1 MATFPRTEA
10 EVAALAQDIIRG
22 LTTYTEDFPSPPVT
36 SAQIQTTLDAYLS
49 AREAA
54 VAASAGVSSTFD
66 SKEQALQAL
75 IDEMKSAIR
84 YAENTTRYD
93 DGKLKLIGWGA
104 RKSPTTLDAPGQARS
119 LEALREGDGWILLD
133 WKEPVDG
140 GRVAAYRIERRQR
153 ADGAWENA
161 GMAVDSETLLN
172 RQERGVELE
181 YRVLAVNKA
190 GEGKPSNIVTAVL

>member
-22 LTTYTEDFPSPPVT
+22 LTTYTDDFPNPPVAP
-36 SAQIQTTLDAYLS
+36 AQLQTTFDVYLS

-54 VAASAGVSSTFD
+54 VAASAGASSTFD
-66 SKEQALQAL
+66 AKEQALQAL
-75 IDEMKSAIR
+75 MDEMKSSLR
-84 YAENTTRYD
+84 YAENTSRFD
-93 DGKLKLIGWGA
+93 DGKLKLIGWGG
-104 RKSPTTLDAPGQARS
+104 RKSPTSLEAPGQART
-119 LEALREGDGWILLD
+119 LEALREGEGWILLD

-140 GRVAAYRIERRQR
+140 GRVAAYRVERRQR

-161 GMAVDSETLLN
+161 GMSVDSETLLN
-172 RQERGVELE
+172 RQQRGVELE
-181 YRVLAVNKA
+181 YRVLAVNKS

>member
-1 MATFPRTEA
+1 MAQFPKSEA
-10 EVAALAQDIIRG
+10 EIAALAQDMIGG
-22 LTTYTEDFPSPPVT
+22 LTTYADDFPSSPVQPPEL
-36 SAQIQTTLDAYLS
+36 QTALDAYIT

-54 VAASAGVSSTFD
+54 VAGSAAASQGTAAKD
-66 SKEQALQAL
+66 EALQGLTDLMKAAL
-75 IDEMKSAIR
+75 R

-93 DGKLKLIGWGA
+93 DGKLKLIGWGG
-104 RKSPTTLDAPGQARS
+104 RKTRTSLEAPGQARS
-119 LEALREGDGWILLD
+119 LEALREGEGWILLN

-140 GRVAAYRIERRQR
+140 GKVAAYRIERRHR

-172 RQERGVELE
+172 RQARGVELE

-190 GEGKPSNIVTAVL
+190 GEGRPSNVVTAVL